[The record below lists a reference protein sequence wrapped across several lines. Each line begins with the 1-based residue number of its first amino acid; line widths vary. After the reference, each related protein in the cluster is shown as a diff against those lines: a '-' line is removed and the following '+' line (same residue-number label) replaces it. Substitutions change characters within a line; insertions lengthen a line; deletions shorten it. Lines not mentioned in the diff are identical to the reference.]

1 MGLKISLFAKNYSL
15 YYYIKHNIKK
25 KASMMEKVVVYLAG
39 KRTHAAISQT
49 IAKAGNMATE
59 KKGGCHLSWY
69 CTPIMQHS
77 YYDEPT

>member
-1 MGLKISLFAKNYSL
+1 
-15 YYYIKHNIKK
+15 
-25 KASMMEKVVVYLAG
+25 MMEKVVVYLAG